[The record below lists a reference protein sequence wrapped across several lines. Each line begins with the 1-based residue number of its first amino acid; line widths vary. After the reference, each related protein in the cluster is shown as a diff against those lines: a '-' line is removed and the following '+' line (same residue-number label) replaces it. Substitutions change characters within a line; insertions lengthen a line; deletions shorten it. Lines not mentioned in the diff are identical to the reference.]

1 MNRILDLLK
10 TSGRVE
16 VDEDHEWGYQL
27 RFVNEPEYC
36 GKLLILENT
45 TPGSLH
51 SHPLKK
57 ETFIILQGRVA
68 MFRGGKGVLV
78 MNPGDTCTFLP
89 GEKHQM
95 WALNI
100 ISVIMEVST
109 HDSDEDI
116 VRHELNGE

>member
-1 MNRILDLLK
+1 MNRILELLK
-10 TSGRVE
+10 TSGCVK
-16 VDEDHEWGYQL
+16 VDEDHEWGFQL
-27 RFVNEPEYC
+27 RFVNEKEYC

-51 SHPLKK
+51 SHSEKK
-57 ETFIILQGRVA
+57 ETFIVLQGRVA

-89 GEKHQM
+89 REKHQM

-109 HDSDEDI
+109 YDSDEDI
-116 VRHELNGE
+116 TRYELNGE

>member
-1 MNRILDLLK
+1 MNRILELLK
-10 TSGRVE
+10 TSGRVN

-45 TPGSLH
+45 VPGSLH
-51 SHPLKK
+51 HHPLKK
-57 ETFIILQGRVA
+57 ETFIVLQGRVA
-68 MFRGGKGVLV
+68 MFRGNKGVMV

-89 GEKHQM
+89 GELHQM
-95 WALNI
+95 WALTVSSI
-100 ISVIMEVST
+100 IMEVST
-109 HDSDEDI
+109 HDSDDDI